1 MLISINP
8 TITGGFV
15 YHTLKDPVVSK
26 FISDLKLSKEDAH
39 NFVKAVLIVG
49 SRDLEIDFEK
59 ILKDIQK
66 IYNLTDSNW
75 VMSKRKDIK

>member
-8 TITGGFV
+8 TITGGCV

-59 ILKDIQK
+59 KVEIAVDRILDKQEAK
-66 IYNLTDSNW
+66 HA
-75 VMSKRKDIK
+75 